1 MITLLVGMLLGMW
14 QSMVILASLTV
25 ASEWDRIP
33 ASSKDKLKYLVIFPL
48 YMLTYIPITIQAL
61 FTKVTWKPI
70 QHYSTA
76 QLATQRK
83 TLNF

>member
-1 MITLLVGMLLGMW
+1 MLLGTW
-14 QSMVILASLTV
+14 QTMVILASLTV

-33 ASSKDKLKYLVIFPL
+33 AANRDKLKYIWIFPM

-70 QHYSTA
+70 QHYSTS
-76 QLATQRK
+76 QLAAQRK
-83 TLNF
+83 TLNY